1 MSEKDE
7 HRYDDIIDLPRFVS
21 STHAHMSNYDRAAQ
35 FAPFA
40 ALTGFGDSIQET
52 GRLTDE
58 RPERSDEERDEM
70 DLRFR
75 ILEVH
80 FKEDPFVRIK
90 YFVPDV
96 KKEGGKVVTREF
108 EIHQIDTVNEVVI
121 ATDRKRYD
129 MNSILSIEGSVIKKY
144 RNSGK

>member
-1 MSEKDE
+1 MFVKEIDINRELTKEELQMLEAAEAMPIVYDE
-7 HRYDDIIDLPRFVS
+7 
-21 STHAHMSNYDRAAQ
+21 
-35 FAPFA
+35 
-40 ALTGFGDSIQET
+40 DS
-52 GRLTDE
+52 
-58 RPERSDEERDEM
+58 PELSDEERDEM

-90 YFVPDV
+90 YFVPDA
-96 KKEGGKVVTREF
+96 KKEGGKVVDREF

-129 MNSILSIEGSVIKKY
+129 MNLILNIDGSVINKY
-144 RNSGK
+144 RNSGR